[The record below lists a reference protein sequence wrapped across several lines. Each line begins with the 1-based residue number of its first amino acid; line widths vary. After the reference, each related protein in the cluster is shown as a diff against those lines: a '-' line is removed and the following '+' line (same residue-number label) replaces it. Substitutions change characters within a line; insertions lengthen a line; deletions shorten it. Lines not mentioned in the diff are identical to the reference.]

1 MKRFKKSFS
10 DEERNFLDQA
20 LVEQLEIKYKRLR
33 VFIKVMIAGAVLF
46 LFMATS
52 LMAQT
57 NVNAS
62 TQLSIATARPL
73 VSASVQTGTQFAG
86 TIDLDVIVDN
96 QVVIPKG
103 TQVMGQ
109 VISAKTAGRAVG
121 QAEILLELTKIKKGD
136 TYIDLRT
143 QPITVTAGESQG
155 RKTARNVAVG
165 AAAGAVFNG
174 GKGAGRGAATM
185 GAVSLLGGDGNIT
198 IPKGYNL
205 SFVLA
210 EGMTF

>member
-1 MKRFKKSFS
+1 M
-10 DEERNFLDQA
+10 
-20 LVEQLEIKYKRLR
+20 V
-33 VFIKVMIAGAVLF
+33 AGSILF

-62 TQLSIATARPL
+62 TQLSIATDRPL
-73 VSASVQTGTQFAG
+73 ASASVQTGTQFAG

-103 TQVMGQ
+103 TLVMGQ

-121 QAEILLELTKIKKGD
+121 QAEIMVELTKIKKGD
-136 TYIDLRT
+136 TYLDLRT
-143 QPITVTAGESQG
+143 QPLTIAAGESQG
-155 RKTARNVAVG
+155 RRTARNVAVG
-165 AAAGAVFNG
+165 AATGAVFNG
-174 GKGAGRGAATM
+174 GRGAGRGAATM
-185 GAVSLLGGDGNIT
+185 GALSLLGGDGNIT

-210 EGMTF
+210 EAITF